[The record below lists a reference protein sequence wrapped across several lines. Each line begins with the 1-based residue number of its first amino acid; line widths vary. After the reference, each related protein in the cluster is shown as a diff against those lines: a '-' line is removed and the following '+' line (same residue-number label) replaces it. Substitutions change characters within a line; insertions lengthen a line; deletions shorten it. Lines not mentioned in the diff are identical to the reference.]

1 MIKNRRFVKQAQK
14 EHYQQSCRDAFDS
27 YASLENSFEETTND
41 YGVKVIRVAGKNGP
55 IVQVSFPQEENS
67 GEKCTTTL
75 YKGNIKDEK
84 GDAFIR
90 VLIEDFYEA
99 NDVWHEG
106 FVMRDGIAKT
116 INPANVSDEHMR
128 LITQLKSD
136 FKQYYAE
143 QSKDSKI
150 EL

>member
-1 MIKNRRFVKQAQK
+1 MIKNRKFVKQAQK

-27 YASLENSFEETTND
+27 YASLANSFEETTNEF
-41 YGVKVIRVAGKNGP
+41 GVKVIRVAGKNGP
-55 IVQVSFPQEENS
+55 IVQVYFPQVENS
-67 GEKCTTTL
+67 GEKCKTTL
-75 YKGNIKDEK
+75 YKGNIRDQK
-84 GDAFIR
+84 GDAFII
-90 VLIEDFYEA
+90 VMIEDFYEA

-106 FVMRDGIAKT
+106 FVMRDGVAKT

-136 FKQYYAE
+136 FKQFYAE
-143 QSKDSKI
+143 QKKDSNI